1 MFYRINKLYIYIFSY
16 KNESFLS
23 LLLTYLLYRFNMKV
37 QKQKGRKKHE

>member
-1 MFYRINKLYIYIFSY
+1 MFFSC

-23 LLLTYLLYRFNMKV
+23 LLLTYLLYRFNMQI